1 MKVLEKGPGWS
12 IEQLCTGKGNG
23 NGGCKSRLLI
33 EKGDIYLT
41 SHTDMVGDTDYFCT
55 FKCPVCGI
63 ETDIKE
69 SDVPSSIRRELLD
82 NRRCSYTRSREYRE
96 WR

>member
-12 IEQLCTGKGNG
+12 IEQICTGRGNG
-23 NGGCKSRLLI
+23 DGGCKSRLLV
-33 EKGDIYLT
+33 ETQDVYLT
-41 SHTDMVGDTDYFCT
+41 SHTDLAGDTDYYYT
-55 FKCPVCGI
+55 FRCPVCGK

-69 SDVPSSIRRELLD
+69 KDVPYSLRRELLD
-82 NRRCSYTRSREYRE
+82 ARRDNYTRSLG

>member
-23 NGGCKSRLLI
+23 GGGCGSRLLV
-33 EKGDIYLT
+33 EKGDVYLT
-41 SHTDMVGDTDYFCT
+41 SHTDLAGETDYFYT
-55 FKCPVCGI
+55 FRCSECGV
-63 ETDIKE
+63 ETDIQEK
-69 SDVPSSIRRELLD
+69 DLPISIRHEILNYKRYE
-82 NRRCSYTRSREYRE
+82 YTRRRS

>member
-23 NGGCKSRLLI
+23 NGGCHSKLLV
-33 EKGDIYLT
+33 EREDIYLT
-41 SHTDMVGDTDYFCT
+41 SHTDMIGDTDYFYT

-63 ETDIKE
+63 ETDIPQK
-69 SDVPSSIRRELLD
+69 DVPSIIKRELLEEK
-82 NRRCSYTRSREYRE
+82 RGVYKRVRE
-96 WR
+96 WK